1 MHFHALFVYT
11 CCCRLFYQHHLW
23 PSGNITQ
30 HNEALGQ
37 HISRYPLG
45 GSGILYQDIISWHY
59 RNKERRTA
67 RVARSPAKMS
77 ARYSISGKVIRS
89 PPPHIGCHLEKN
101 KDPAR
106 GRKEERQ
113 GASISSHPCPLGRG
127 RRRRRSSL
135 SLRRKMLIANIY
147 HPGVATF
154 RSASPYA
161 PHLSARNPKRSLF
174 NSLSIRRGSYK
185 RM

>member
-1 MHFHALFVYT
+1 MPASYIHLLAPFCHCSLQDRQGRQQFCCGYRCTMHFHALFVYT

-106 GRKEERQ
+106 GKEGRK
-113 GASISSHPCPLGRG
+113 AGRA
-127 RRRRRSSL
+127 RR
-135 SLRRKMLIANIY
+135 
-147 HPGVATF
+147 
-154 RSASPYA
+154 
-161 PHLSARNPKRSLF
+161 
-174 NSLSIRRGSYK
+174 
-185 RM
+185 